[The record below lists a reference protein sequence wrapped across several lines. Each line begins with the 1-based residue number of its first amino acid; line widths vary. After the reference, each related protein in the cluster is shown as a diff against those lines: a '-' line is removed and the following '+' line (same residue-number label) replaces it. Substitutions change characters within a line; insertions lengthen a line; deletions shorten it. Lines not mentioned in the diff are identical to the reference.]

1 MRVIGRGRA
10 IVRRLPSRM
19 ENRTFR
25 PGDFVLTRTSG
36 ALAGMTGL
44 ATGGV
49 TNHAALIVDASGGL
63 IEVNPALA
71 MGHGPLRRAH
81 IADYLEAGAPC
92 WVGYV
97 ELAEGTRQAVI
108 EFAERHYAMQATL
121 SEVGVAMLAITALV
135 CVAPRARTARHAWLR
150 PLAPL
155 FDRHALILRE
165 EHTYLAGE
173 FVARAL
179 ERGGFHWD
187 VDPAYVTP
195 AELFERFHLREDG
208 ESGVL
213 VTLAEA
219 RRDRKAL
226 PAASTDRGPALV
238 SPFVPRATAGHR
250 QGAALRLVAAEPEV
264 AVNPDG
270 MRALAQVALVTFG
283 GFALLHGLELVARA
297 LRGE

>member
-10 IVRRLPSRM
+10 IVRRLPSRI
-19 ENRTFR
+19 ENHTFR
-25 PGDFVLTRTSG
+25 PGDFVLTRTTG

-44 ATGGV
+44 ATGGAL
-49 TNHAALIVDASGGL
+49 NHAALIVDASGGL
-63 IEVNPALA
+63 IEVNPALTL
-71 MGHGPLRRAH
+71 GHGLLRRGH
-81 IADYLEAGAPC
+81 IGDYAQAGAPC

-97 ELAEGTRQAVI
+97 ELAEGTRHAVI
-108 EFAERHYAMQATL
+108 EFAERLYATQSALSDVGMALLALNTL
-121 SEVGVAMLAITALV
+121 L

-155 FDRHALILRE
+155 FDRHALVVRE

-187 VDPAYVTP
+187 VDPTYVTP
-195 AELFERFHLREDG
+195 AELFERFHLREEG

-213 VTLAEA
+213 VTLAQA
-219 RRDRKAL
+219 RRSRRTQ
-226 PAASTDRGPALV
+226 PAAATERGPALV
-238 SPFVPRATAGHR
+238 SPFVPRAATAGG
-250 QGAALRLVAAEPEV
+250 QGAALRLVAPELEE
-264 AVNPDG
+264 AANPDG

-283 GFALLHGLELVARA
+283 GFALLQGLEIVARA

>member
-10 IVRRLPSRM
+10 IVRRLASRQ
-19 ENRTFR
+19 ESRTYR
-25 PGDFVLTRTSG
+25 PGDFVLTRTTG
-36 ALAGMTGL
+36 ALASMTGL
-44 ATGGV
+44 ATGGAV
-49 TNHAALIVDASGGL
+49 NHAALIVDASGGL
-63 IEVNPALA
+63 IEVNPAMA
-71 MGHGPLRRAH
+71 MGFGPLRRGH

-97 ELAEGTRQAVI
+97 ELGEGTRQAVI
-108 EFAERHYAMQATL
+108 EFAERQYATQSRL
-121 SEVGVAMLAITALV
+121 SEIGIAMLTLTAFL

-150 PLAPL
+150 PLAPF
-155 FDRHALILRE
+155 FDRHALVLRE

-173 FVARAL
+173 FVGRAL

-195 AELFERFHLREDG
+195 AELFDRFHLREEQEG
-208 ESGVL
+208 GVL

-219 RRDRKAL
+219 RRERKAQ
-226 PAASTDRGPALV
+226 PVGSGDRGPALV
-238 SPFVPRATAGHR
+238 SPFVPRASAGSSH
-250 QGAALRLVAAEPEV
+250 GAALRLMAPEPELT
-264 AVNPDG
+264 ANPDS

-297 LRGE
+297 IRGE

>member
-19 ENRTFR
+19 ESRTFR
-25 PGDFVLTRTSG
+25 PGDFVLTRTKG
-36 ALAGMTGL
+36 ALAGMARL
-44 ATGGV
+44 ATGGEM
-49 TNHAALIVDASGGL
+49 NHAALIVDASGGL
-63 IEVNPALA
+63 IEVSPELPL
-71 MGHGPLRRAH
+71 GQGLLRRGH
-81 IADYLEAGAPC
+81 IADYLAAGAPC

-108 EFAERHYAMQATL
+108 EFAERQYGTQSAL
-121 SEVGVAMLAITALV
+121 SEVGVALLALESFL

-155 FDRHALILRE
+155 FDRHALVLRE

-195 AELFERFHLREDG
+195 AELFDRYHLREEG

-213 VTLAEA
+213 VTLAQA
-219 RRDRKAL
+219 RRDRKAQ
-226 PAASTDRGPALV
+226 PVGSDERGPALV
-238 SPFVPRATAGHR
+238 SPFVPRAAAGSSR
-250 QGAALRLVAAEPEV
+250 GVALRLMAVEPEV
-264 AVNPDG
+264 AESAEG

-297 LRGE
+297 VRGE